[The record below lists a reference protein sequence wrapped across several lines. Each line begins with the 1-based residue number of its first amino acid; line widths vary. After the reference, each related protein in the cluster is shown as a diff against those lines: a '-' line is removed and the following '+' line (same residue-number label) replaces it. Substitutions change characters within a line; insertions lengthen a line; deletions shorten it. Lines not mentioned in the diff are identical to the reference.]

1 VRLIEEGGRFAAEVT
16 GPRRTVR
23 YWFRPGELGA
33 EVEVTTAG
41 SVQPAL

>member
-1 VRLIEEGGRFAAEVT
+1 VLLPSRLGERAPHGVRLIEEGGRFAAEVT

-33 EVEVTTAG
+33 
-41 SVQPAL
+41 